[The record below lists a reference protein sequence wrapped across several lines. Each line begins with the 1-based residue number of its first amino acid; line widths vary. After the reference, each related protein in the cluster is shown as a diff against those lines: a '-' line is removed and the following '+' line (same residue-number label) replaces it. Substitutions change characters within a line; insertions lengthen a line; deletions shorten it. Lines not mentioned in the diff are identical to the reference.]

1 MKCIVLLLVLAACK
15 HGSSPATTN
24 FEDVHTT
31 LAEDDESPHS
41 YDMAAVQKA
50 LIAERAEEARGERL
64 VAEAGD
70 PDKLRIALSDL
81 AVRRRFI
88 RILELCE
95 TKGRLCPPRL
105 DDPPFAAGDADPKL
119 DVPLRF
125 DLVSWQKVTV
135 ELHGR
140 SCACRTLACLD
151 SMEVTLA
158 QLETR
163 PTDEVQADETANL
176 EITRARECMSRLRGK
191 RALPK
196 VATE

>member
-1 MKCIVLLLVLAACK
+1 
-15 HGSSPATTN
+15 
-24 FEDVHTT
+24 
-31 LAEDDESPHS
+31 
-41 YDMAAVQKA
+41 MAAVQKA

-70 PDKLRIALSDL
+70 PDKLRIALADL